1 MDTATDRAPILCW
14 VMSDGRAGMEIQCLG
29 LAEALR
35 LDPVVK
41 RVAGRKPLR
50 WFTPWVR
57 PAALWNLRRSSS
69 PIAPPWPDLI
79 IASGRQPIAPALKIR
94 QLARRQGK
102 RVFLVQIQDPAF
114 NPRQFDLI
122 VAPKHDPLRGPN
134 VLFTL
139 GSMHRVTPA
148 RLAEAGRRFA
158 DQAAALPRPLV
169 GVLLGGTS
177 RVHQFPAPRGAAL
190 GAELAAMARESGCGL
205 WITASRRTPPETL
218 AALLAPL
225 AGTAHL
231 VWSGAGENPYF
242 GILALADLLVVT
254 EDSVNMTS
262 EAVAAGKPVLVAPLQ
277 GGSAKF
283 DAFHE
288 EMRQRGHTRPFAGR
302 LERWEQASFDEPS
315 EIAAAVRQRLPL
327 AWRK

>member
-1 MDTATDRAPILCW
+1 MGKAPILCW

-29 LAEALR
+29 LAEALG

-57 PAALWNLRRSSS
+57 PAALWNLRRRSS
-69 PIAPPWPDLI
+69 PLAPPWPDLI

-94 QLARRQGK
+94 QLARRQGQ
-102 RVFLVQIQDPAF
+102 RVRLVQIQDPAF

-122 VAPKHDPLRGPN
+122 IAPKHDPLRGPN

-148 RLAEAGRRFA
+148 RLAEAAGRFA
-158 DQAAALPRPLV
+158 AEAAGLPRPLT

-177 RVHQFPAPRGAAL
+177 RVHRFTPDRAAAL
-190 GAELAAMARESGCGL
+190 GAALARLARESGGGL
-205 WITASRRTPPETL
+205 WITASRRTPPEAL

-225 AGTAHL
+225 AGLPHRL
-231 VWSGAGENPYF
+231 WDGSGENPYF
-242 GILALADLLVVT
+242 GILAFSDLLVVT

-262 EAVAAGKPVLVAPLQ
+262 EAVAAGKPVLVAPLE

-283 DAFHE
+283 TAFHA
-288 EMRQRGHTRPFAGR
+288 EMRARGHTRPFTGGFETWA
-302 LERWEQASFDEPS
+302 QQPFDEPGTVAG
-315 EIAAAVRQRLPL
+315 EVRRRLDLPVPS
-327 AWRK
+327 AD

>member
-1 MDTATDRAPILCW
+1 MGKAPVLCW

-29 LAEALR
+29 LAEALG
-35 LDPVVK
+35 LDPLVK

-50 WFTPWVR
+50 WFTPWLR

-69 PIAPPWPDLI
+69 PIGPPWPDLI

-94 QLARRQGK
+94 QLAARAGQ
-102 RVFLVQIQDPAF
+102 RVYLVQIQDPAF
-114 NPRQFDLI
+114 SPRRFDLI

-134 VLFTL
+134 VLLTL

-158 DQAAALPRPLV
+158 AAAAALPRPLV
-169 GVLLGGTS
+169 GVLLGGDS
-177 RVHQFPAPRGAAL
+177 RVHRFTEARATAL
-190 GAELAAMARESGCGL
+190 GAELAALARESGAGL
-205 WITASRRTPPETL
+205 WLTASRRTPPAVL
-218 AALLAPL
+218 AALMAPL
-225 AGTAHL
+225 AGLPHRL
-231 VWSGAGENPYF
+231 WDGGGENPYF

-262 EAVAAGKPVLVAPLQ
+262 EAVAAAKPVLVAPLE

-283 DAFHE
+283 AAFHA
-288 EMRQRGHTRPFAGR
+288 EMRARGFTRPFAGR
-302 LERWEQASFDEPS
+302 LETWAQAPFDEP
-315 EIAAAVRQRLPL
+315 AAVAAEVRRRIPLP
-327 AWRK
+327 W